1 MSLILS
7 YLRKH
12 RKLLRLSILLATIN
26 QVFSLV
32 WPQTFR
38 ILIDQYVNMIPEHT
52 AQTYM
57 AWLIKRSLV
66 GIWAAMV
73 SRLAKTF
80 QDYYVNLMSQTIG
93 SRVYAQWVNH
103 AFSLPYRTF
112 EDRQSWAL
120 LDKLLKARNDIQ
132 KLLTSMI
139 DTVFLTSIGMLI
151 VIVYAFW
158 VHWIVW
164 VCFLAMVPLIAFTT
178 YRISLGIKDSQKKI
192 VSASSALS
200 GATVENIKNVAL
212 IKSLW
217 LEQQEIEHL
226 TSVNEQLIS
235 LEIDKLKLIK
245 TLSFTQGTLINLLR
259 TILQWVMLRLVFTWD
274 ITLGEFF
281 SLLFYSFLMFNP
293 LYMLPTVAKNF
304 QEAKASSET
313 LEEIFALEQEHHTNE
328 GTKIE
333 NLSWVTFENVTFWYG
348 KTENS
353 VPLDKGG
360 SQDEVLAG
368 GFATDTQKKNNKPTL
383 ALSNVS
389 RSIAP
394 WETIAFVWP
403 SGSGKS
409 TMIKM
414 LSGLYQPDDGTIF
427 VNTYNAN
434 EIAWTSVKQ
443 KLWVVTQ
450 DTQLFTWTVRDNLL
464 FVQPWATDEE
474 CREVLKQASLDEFI
488 KENEKWLDARIWE
501 WWLKLSGGQK
511 QRLAIARA
519 LLRRPDLLIFDE
531 ATSALDSLIE
541 NEITET
547 IKDITLKDHKMMT
560 ILVAHR
566 LSTIMHAD
574 RIYVLE
580 KWAIVESWTHEE
592 LVAMKWLY
600 YALWRQQVGA

>member
-12 RKLLRLSILLATIN
+12 RKLLLISIVLATIN

-32 WPQTFR
+32 NPQIFR
-38 ILIDQYVNMIPEHT
+38 ILIDQFVNMIPEHT
-52 AQTYM
+52 ASTYI
-57 AWLIKRSLV
+57 AGLIKRSLIGV
-66 GIWAAMV
+66 WAAMV

-80 QDYYVNLMSQTIG
+80 QDYYVNLMSQTIW
-93 SRVYAQWVNH
+93 SRVYAQWVSH
-103 AFSLPYRTF
+103 AFFLPYRTF

-120 LDKLLKARNDIQ
+120 LDKLLKARTDIQ
-132 KLLTSMI
+132 NLLTSMI
-139 DTVFLTSIGMLI
+139 DTVFLTSIWMLI
-151 VIVYAFW
+151 VIIYAFW

-164 VCFLAMVPLIAFTT
+164 VCFLAMVPLLAFTT

-192 VSASSALS
+192 VAASSALS

-217 LEQQEIEHL
+217 LEQQEIDHL

-245 TLSFTQGTLINLLR
+245 TLSFTQGTLINFLR
-259 TILQWVMLRLVFTWD
+259 TLLQWVMLRLIFTWD
-274 ITLGEFF
+274 ITLWEFF

-293 LYMLPTVAKNF
+293 LYQLPTVAKHF
-304 QEAKASSET
+304 QEASASSKT
-313 LEEIFALEQEHHTNE
+313 LQEIFALEQEHHTNE
-328 GTKIE
+328 WIKITE
-333 NLSWVTFENVTFWYG
+333 LTWVRCEDVSFGYWRRDDLVGHPDDDQTRPHDETDYQ
-348 KTENS
+348 S
-353 VPLDKGG
+353 VPI
-360 SQDEVLAG
+360 
-368 GFATDTQKKNNKPTL
+368 L
-383 ALSNVS
+383 ALSNIT
-389 RSIAP
+389 RSLSP
-394 WETIAFVWP
+394 WETIAFVGP

-414 LSGLYQPDDGTIF
+414 LSGLYQPDEGHIF
-427 VNTYNAN
+427 VNELDAST
-434 EIAWTSVKQ
+434 IAWTSVKQ

-450 DTQLFTWTVRDNLL
+450 DTQLFTGTVRDNLL
-464 FVQPWATDEE
+464 FVQPEATDDA
-474 CREVLKQASLDEFI
+474 CWEVLQQASLADFI
-488 KENEKWLDARIWE
+488 RENKLWLDARIWE

-541 NEITET
+541 WEITET
-547 IKDITLKDHKMMT
+547 IKHITADDHDMMT

-580 KWAIVESWTHEE
+580 KGAIVESWSHDQ
-592 LVAMKWLY
+592 LVAEKWLY
-600 YALWRQQVGA
+600 YALWRQQVGEKG